1 MWTPLFFIING
12 IIYVGVGT
20 VEYKYKILDEAYYWM
35 LSKQKNIEVRI
46 LNEKS
51 EKIQIGDF
59 ITFNNIGHEGQFIKV
74 KIIDKNVF
82 DNVEDVL
89 RKYDINHI
97 MPNHTLEDIKE
108 TLIKIYGDEAAT
120 KKLVGFKFEYV
131 VSDKG

>member
-1 MWTPLFFIING
+1 M
-12 IIYVGVGT
+12 
-20 VEYKYKILDEAYYWM
+20 EYKYKILDEVYYWM
-35 LSKQKNIEVRI
+35 LSKQKNIEVRT

-59 ITFNNIGHEGQFIKV
+59 ITFNNIEHEGQFIKV
-74 KIIDKNVF
+74 KITDKNIF
-82 DNVEDVL
+82 DNVEDLL

-108 TLIKIYGDEAAT
+108 TLIRIYGDEEAT

-131 VSDKG
+131 LSDKEYSNERNF

>member
-1 MWTPLFFIING
+1 M
-12 IIYVGVGT
+12 
-20 VEYKYKILDEAYYWM
+20 EYKYKILDEVYYWM

-51 EKIQIGDF
+51 ERIQIGDF

-82 DNVEDVL
+82 DNVEDLL

-131 VSDKG
+131 LSDKE